1 MEIGV
6 DSGVCFRIFLQ
17 LLELGVDSDAV
28 HAVDG
33 SVLIVL
39 IPDIVWMDGFG
50 EFGQYLC
57 LCCFLLWYA

>member
-1 MEIGV
+1 VEIGV

-33 SVLIVL
+33 SVHIVL
-39 IPDIVWMDGFG
+39 TPERVRMVGYD
-50 EFGQYLC
+50 EFGQYP
-57 LCCFLLWYA
+57 FLHCYLLFYI

>member
-6 DSGVCFRIFLQ
+6 DSGVSFRLRLQ

-33 SVLIVL
+33 SVHIVL
-39 IPDIVWMDGFG
+39 TPERVWMDGFG